1 MAFFQGLASPVEAG
15 MRISTVARIINE
27 IADVLRMYGDRYTGS
42 DAYATAEEWDDLG
55 FSPDQVNDWCST
67 RVWDAATA
75 SAWAIAGL
83 TPDDVAQAKRELLV
97 AHAAENYTDYCP
109 IYSTCNGD
117 TDPQVIIDAHRLLVG

>member
-1 MAFFQGLASPVEAG
+1 M
-15 MRISTVARIINE
+15 ARIIND
-27 IADVLRMYGDRYTGS
+27 IAAVLNSHGENFSGGDATRFAEDWNDYGFT
-42 DAYATAEEWDDLG
+42 
-55 FSPDQVNDWCST
+55 PDQVNGWCGA

-83 TPDDVAQAKRELLV
+83 TPDDVVQAKRELAKRELV
-97 AHAAENYTDYCP
+97 DGGMENYTDYCP

>member
-1 MAFFQGLASPVEAG
+1 M
-15 MRISTVARIINE
+15 ARIIRD
-27 IADVLRMYGDRYTGS
+27 IVDVLKTYGDKFTGL

-55 FSPDQVNDWCST
+55 FSPDQVNDWCSI
-67 RVWDAATA
+67 RVWNANTA
-75 SAWAIAGL
+75 SAWEFAGL
-83 TPDDVAQAKRELLV
+83 TCDDVEQAKRELLA